1 MKSLLHCSC
10 LDAIHKRY
18 ADLKLWVRFHFFRR
32 GLISE
37 EFRGLMGYDIDW
49 ENPQDLNEKINWMK
63 LYGDTPQ

>member
-1 MKSLLHCSC
+1 MKRLLHYLCPDS
-10 LDAIHKRY
+10 IHNRY
-18 ADLKLWVRFHFFRR
+18 ANLKFWIRFHFFRR

-63 LYGDTPQ
+63 LVINC